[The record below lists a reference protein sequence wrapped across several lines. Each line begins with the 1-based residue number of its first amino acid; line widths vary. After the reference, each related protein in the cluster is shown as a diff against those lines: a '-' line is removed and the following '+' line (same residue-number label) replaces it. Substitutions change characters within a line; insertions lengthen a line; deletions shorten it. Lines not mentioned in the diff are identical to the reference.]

1 MDERHRGTG
10 VGRRLRRALSLGS
23 AALALASGLALAA
36 STGAGAITPG
46 PSPTW
51 LQATSI
57 TMPTGALSTAPA
69 QLLGVDCL
77 PDGSYCAA
85 AGSFQKSTTNGDL
98 PMVVSE
104 SGGTWG
110 QAKQLTLPTGAATQ
124 AKSDATDVWCATSTS
139 CVAVG
144 FYRYSSNSG
153 KYNKPFIA
161 TMGTGGWN
169 KATNIPLPSN
179 STTPTNAKLSR
190 ISCSSPGN
198 CGAVGTYRD
207 KDGDI
212 EIGGYIQE
220 SGKWITSHWIV
231 VPLDAPKTGKTI
243 TPYGISCPAT
253 GDCVGVGKYNHAA
266 GVVRPFIF
274 TSTNGTWN
282 NGFSINLP
290 ADAKSKAGDFH
301 AVSCPDTGD
310 CVAVGNYTN
319 TSGHKAVFAVT
330 ETGGHWNTTAKEITI
345 APSDGASPPAPQ
357 LNGLSCVDTATC
369 DAVGFYANNGS
380 PSLVSPLSVAYSTS
394 TWQTAAGVAAPGNS
408 STTSAAFTQFKDV
421 SCWAQWG
428 CAGVG
433 SYINTGGTRRAL
445 VALGNNGA
453 G

>member
-1 MDERHRGTG
+1 MGA
-10 VGRRLRRALSLGS
+10 GRRFRRALSLGS

-36 STGAGAITPG
+36 STGAGAITP
-46 PSPTW
+46 PASPVW

-57 TMPTGALSTAPA
+57 SMPTGALSTAPA
-69 QLLGVDCL
+69 QLLGVYCL
-77 PDGSYCAA
+77 HDGSFCLA

-104 SGGTWG
+104 AGGTWG
-110 QAKQLTLPTGAATQ
+110 KAKQLTLPTGAATK
-124 AKSDATDVWCATSTS
+124 ARSDASDVWCASSTS

-144 FYRYSSNSG
+144 YYRYSANSG

-169 KATNIPLPSN
+169 KATGIPLPKN
-179 STTPTNAKLSR
+179 STTPTNAKLLR
-190 ISCSSPGN
+190 ISCSSHGN

-231 VPLDAPKTGKTI
+231 VPSDAPKAGKTI

-253 GDCVGVGKYNHAA
+253 GDCVGVGKYNNTA

-282 NGFSINLP
+282 PGFSINLP
-290 ADAKSKAGDFH
+290 ANAKSKAGDLH
-301 AVSCPDTGD
+301 AVSCPDVND
-310 CVAVGNYTN
+310 CVAVGNYVN
-319 TSGHKAVFAVT
+319 NSGQKAVFAVT
-330 ETGGHWNTTAKEITI
+330 ETGGTWNKNAQEITI
-345 APSDGASPPAPQ
+345 KPSDGATPPAPQ

-369 DAVGFYANNGS
+369 DAVGSYANNGS
-380 PSLVSPLSVAYSTS
+380 PSLVSLLSVAYSTS
-394 TWQTAAGVAAPGNS
+394 TWQTAAGVPAPGNS
-408 STTSAAFTQFKDV
+408 NTTSAAFTQFKDV

-433 SYINTGGTRRAL
+433 NYINAGGTRRAL